1 MPQEHKAKR
10 RASLPHVRPTTAIQ
24 GPAPSGVVEQAP
36 VTLNDESQGP
46 EKAPPPSRGMAA
58 RVHSRILKER
68 IRIRALGLANRFRVI
83 RTIDVAVACFAE
95 RPFKAALTASQ
106 RAMRGLVKEGFLKRY
121 RSARYQTIYGLTGK
135 GVNWLEEQDIDA
147 IASVRRVSDMTN
159 PEHRLWAQFLTLCC
173 EVRGLRAYT
182 EQELLLLLSAQE
194 VPAQGLLSV
203 SVRTNRGEKRL
214 ELRPDL
220 VGVEPDGVCWYEVD
234 ISPRSADRVASL
246 KALVLAMGRNTRL
259 GGPLRRVIVLTR
271 TPRIQNRVLATLD
284 ALVRDSKDFSLMEG
298 RRVLAPCGP
307 GAYEVIRTQEKVL
320 SDGRTRLVDSIAGHV
335 IVQPL
340 PVWLPKVRMDGRG
353 GHAVDGWFDENYLP
367 YRRLPSMQAW
377 PVPSSPL
384 LHPPA

>member
-46 EKAPPPSRGMAA
+46 EMAPPPSRGMAA
-58 RVHSRILKER
+58 RVHSSILKER

-106 RAMRGLVKEGFLKRY
+106 RAMRGLVKEGYLKRY

-135 GVNWLEEQDIDA
+135 GVNWLEERDIDA
-147 IASVRRVSDMTN
+147 TASVRRVSDMSN

-194 VPAQGLLSV
+194 VPAQGLLGV
-203 SVRTNRGEKRL
+203 SVQTNRGEKRL

-271 TPRIQNRVLATLD
+271 TPRIQNRVVATLD

-298 RRVLAPCGP
+298 RRVLVPCGP
-307 GAYEVIRTQEKVL
+307 GAYEVIRTQEEVL
-320 SDGRTRLVDSIAGHV
+320 GDGRTRLVDSIAGHV

-340 PVWLPKVRMDGRG
+340 PVWMPKVRMDGRG

-377 PVPSSPL
+377 PSPSSPL
-384 LHPPA
+384 VHPSS